1 MPAASTARG
10 GLLVSAGIVASRLVG
25 LVRQRVVAHHLGTSD
40 AADALAAAFRV
51 GNITQNLLGEG
62 ALSASFV
69 PVYVR
74 LREGGGGRASSFA
87 RAALGALLPV
97 AFAVSALGVLAA
109 PTLAGL
115 VGSGFTGDKL
125 ALTASLVR
133 VLFPMTGVLVAA
145 AWALGVLTSHRR
157 LFLPYAAPVLW
168 SVAQIVAVVIAA
180 SRRGVTREGLAMAVA
195 WGALAGALLQVLVML
210 GPVRS
215 LLGSLV
221 PRFDL
226 DDPAVREAASKL
238 PGSLLGRG
246 VMQLSALIDTA
257 MVGTLG
263 AGALASVT
271 YAQTIYLLPM
281 ALLGTGEAAA
291 ALPELSR
298 GAALDD
304 ARKAALRASLGASLG
319 RVVPL
324 AAGAT
329 TAFLATGTE
338 ITTLLLRGGQF
349 NQTSTH
355 DVTRVLAAYAL
366 ALPANAASRMLA
378 TTCYALGDTSRPAR
392 YATAR
397 VAVSTAC
404 SLALLGPLG
413 APGVVL
419 GSVAGAWVEL
429 ALLAVLVRDKI
440 GGTGASRVPFGPLL
454 AACAVCASL
463 GGIARYFA
471 VRAELNVYVSA
482 ALVLA
487 LAGGGFA
494 AACGA
499 LGVVDVRAVLRRRGR

>member
-1 MPAASTARG
+1 
-10 GLLVSAGIVASRLVG
+10 
-25 LVRQRVVAHHLGTSD
+25 
-40 AADALAAAFRV
+40 
-51 GNITQNLLGEG
+51 
-62 ALSASFV
+62 
-69 PVYVR
+69 
-74 LREGGGGRASSFA
+74 
-87 RAALGALLPV
+87 
-97 AFAVSALGVLAA
+97 
-109 PTLAGL
+109 
-115 VGSGFTGDKL
+115 
-125 ALTASLVR
+125 
-133 VLFPMTGVLVAA
+133 
-145 AWALGVLTSHRR
+145 
-157 LFLPYAAPVLW
+157 
-168 SVAQIVAVVIAA
+168 
-180 SRRGVTREGLAMAVA
+180 
-195 WGALAGALLQVLVML
+195 
-210 GPVRS
+210 
-215 LLGSLV
+215 
-221 PRFDL
+221 
-226 DDPAVREAASKL
+226 
-238 PGSLLGRG
+238 
-246 VMQLSALIDTA
+246 MQLSALIDTA